1 LEKLKNTFLDLNET
15 SQNPHFS
22 NLADIKVVGLELS
35 LVRNS
40 WGIEGR
46 MELSKSGCR
55 DVLNFLD

>member
-1 LEKLKNTFLDLNET
+1 MKKSFLDLKET

-40 WGIEGR
+40 WGKEGAN
-46 MELSKSGCR
+46 GT
-55 DVLNFLD
+55 